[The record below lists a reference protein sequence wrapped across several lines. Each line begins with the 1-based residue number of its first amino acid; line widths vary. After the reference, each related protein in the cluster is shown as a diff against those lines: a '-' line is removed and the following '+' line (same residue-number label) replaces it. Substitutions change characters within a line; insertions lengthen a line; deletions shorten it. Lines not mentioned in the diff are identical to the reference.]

1 MYKNIAFRSSKTGQ
15 SSDETNAYGIFW
27 QIRCGFVGICTQC
40 LPHFGLPRTLVD
52 RFFCARS
59 RAIVVDSNDA
69 SVDSVGLVVPQL
81 AHFDTPLLLDCGRM
95 LPTFDL
101 MLETYGTL
109 NADRSNAIL
118 ICHALSGHHHAAG
131 YHRESENKLGWWD
144 SCIGPNKAIDT
155 NLFFV
160 VALNN
165 LGGCHGSTGP
175 TSINPDTGKIYGPDF
190 PLVTVR
196 DWVRSQALLADRLG
210 ISVWHAVVG
219 GSLGGMQAQ
228 QWAVD
233 YPMRLRHCVV
243 IASTPKL
250 SAQNIAFN
258 EVARQS
264 ILSDPDFHGGRYLE
278 QDTYPRRGL
287 ILARMVGHLTYLTDE
302 AMKQKFG
309 RDLKSG
315 KFMYGYDVEFQVES
329 YLRYQ
334 GEQFSKNF
342 DANTY
347 LLMTK
352 ALDYFD
358 PAREFDEDLMRAF
371 SGASCRFLV
380 VSFSTDW
387 RFAPSRSEELVD
399 ALIANQKNVSYIEV
413 DAPQGHDAFLF
424 PIPRYVQTL
433 RAFLGSGL
441 QPKLQGAEHAA

>member
-1 MYKNIAFRSSKTGQ
+1 MWAASTAF
-15 SSDETNAYGIFW
+15 
-27 QIRCGFVGICTQC
+27 
-40 LPHFGLPRTLVD
+40 TLW
-52 RFFCARS
+52 RLAGNCPALS
-59 RAIVVDSNDA
+59 TKG
-69 SVDSVGLVVPQL
+69 SVLVSAADSVGWVTPHCEAFEQ
-81 AHFDTPLLLDCGRM
+81 PLLLECGRT
-95 LPTFDL
+95 LPRFDV
-101 MLETYGTL
+101 MVETYGTL
-109 NADRSNAIL
+109 NAQRSNAIL

-131 YHRESENKLGWWD
+131 LHEGQSKPGWWD
-144 SCIGPNKAIDT
+144 ALIGPGKAIDT
-155 NLFFV
+155 ARFFV
-160 VALNN
+160 VATNN

-175 TSINPDTGKIYGPDF
+175 TSINPDTGKVYGSDF

-196 DWVRSQALLADRLG
+196 DWVQVQALLADRMQ
-210 ISVWHAVVG
+210 IAVWHAVIG

-233 YPMRLRHCVV
+233 FPDRLRHCVV

-264 ILSDPDFHGGRYLE
+264 ILSDPDFHDGRYLE
-278 QDTYPRRGL
+278 AGTYPRRGL
-287 ILARMVGHLTYLTDE
+287 ILARMVGHLTYLTDD

-309 RDLKSG
+309 RDLKTG
-315 KFMYGYDVEFQVES
+315 TFQYGYDVEFQVES

-358 PAREFDEDLMRAF
+358 PAREHADDLPQAFARAQ
-371 SGASCRFLV
+371 CRFLV
-380 VSFSTDW
+380 ISFTTDW
-387 RFAPSRSEELVD
+387 RFAPSRSQEIVD
-399 ALIANQKNVSYIEV
+399 ALIHNRQPVCYLNI

-424 PIPRYVQTL
+424 PIEPYVAAM
-433 RAFLGSGL
+433 RAFLG
-441 QPKLQGAEHAA
+441 EAA